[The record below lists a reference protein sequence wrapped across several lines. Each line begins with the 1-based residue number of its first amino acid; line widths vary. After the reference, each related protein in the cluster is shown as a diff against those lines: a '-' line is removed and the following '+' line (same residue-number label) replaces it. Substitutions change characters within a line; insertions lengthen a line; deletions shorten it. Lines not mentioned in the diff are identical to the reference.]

1 MYEFKTIFVYLL
13 FVAALIPSPFFS
25 NAQDLANLKDSEST
39 IHGSFSATAVGY
51 SVDGITPRK
60 DPFSYILNGNLT
72 FDLKGVVLPVS
83 FVYSNRNKEFSQPF
97 NQFGLRPTYKWIKMY
112 LGYNNVN
119 FSKYVLGGHT
129 VFGAGVELNPG
140 ILRVGVMYGRLQK
153 FTNKAV
159 KVNDPFNTTLGNFD
173 RKMLSAKLG
182 VGTKETF
189 IDFIVMKAEDDS
201 TSIDPG
207 NKELYKLPAAN
218 LVGGINTRIKFSKS
232 LHLETEG
239 AYSIFTDNQR
249 LEEYKFTDISF
260 TPPIAINASTDQF
273 LALRSSLIYQSQKG
287 TKFGLNYRRIDPGY
301 KSMGVYFI
309 NNDVENFTVS
319 TAFKMMKSK
328 MTVKGS
334 LGLEHNNL
342 KTSRSA
348 TTKKVIGS
356 ANISYNP
363 VRAFGINMNYSNYT
377 INQAPG
383 RIQIGDSIKIYQTN
397 ATLMIMPHFQF
408 SSKNKKINHFITI
421 PFTRVGLV
429 DKNPY
434 SNKLTEFTMT
444 NFMLSY
450 NLNFTPSKVS
460 VTASALYNQV
470 DMATGTSYNKTATLG
485 AMKTMLDNK
494 LNMALNVN
502 ISQSENSS
510 ETINIVTPVFTTRYK
525 INKHHSLRFKMYAIF
540 NQNQTDSLKSFN
552 EQTEDFSYVYT
563 F

>member
-1 MYEFKTIFVYLL
+1 MYGFKIKLFYWLTILTLVFNP
-13 FVAALIPSPFFS
+13 IFS
-25 NAQDLANLKDSEST
+25 DAQDLANLKNSESSV
-39 IHGSFSATAVGY
+39 HGSFSATAVGY
-51 SVDGITPRK
+51 SVDGIEARK

-72 FDLKGVVLPVS
+72 FDFKGIVLPVS

-119 FSKYVLGGHT
+119 FSKFVLGGHT

-201 TSIDPG
+201 TSIDPIDKPKY
-207 NKELYKLPAAN
+207 NLPAAN
-218 LVGGINTRIKFSKS
+218 LVGGVNARVKFSKS
-232 LHLETEG
+232 LHLEAEG
-239 AYSIFTDNQR
+239 AYSIYTDNQR

-260 TPPIAINASTDQF
+260 TPPIVMNASTDQF
-273 LALRSSLIYQSQKG
+273 MALRSSLIYQSQKG

-309 NNDVENFTVS
+309 NNDMENFTVS
-319 TAFKMMKSK
+319 TAFKMLKKK
-328 MTVKGS
+328 MQVKGS

-342 KTSRSA
+342 KTTRKA

-363 VRAFGINMNYSNYT
+363 VRAFGINLNYSNYT
-377 INQAPG
+377 INQTPG
-383 RIQIGDSIKIYQTN
+383 RVQIGDSIKIYQTN
-397 ATLMIMPHFQF
+397 ATLLIMPHVQF
-408 SSKNKKINHFITI
+408 SSKNKKINHFITL

-429 DKNPY
+429 DKNLY

-444 NFMLSY
+444 NLMFSY
-450 NLNFTPSKVS
+450 NLNLAPSNLSFTV
-460 VTASALYNQV
+460 SALFNQV
-470 DMATGTSYNKTATLG
+470 DMTTGTSYNKTATLG
-485 AMKTMLDNK
+485 VMKLMLDKK

-502 ISQSENSS
+502 VSQSENSS
-510 ETINIVTPVFTTRYK
+510 ETINIVTPVLTARYK
-525 INKHHSLRFKMYAIF
+525 INKHHSLRFKLYAIF
-540 NQNQTDSLKSFN
+540 NENQTDSLKSFN